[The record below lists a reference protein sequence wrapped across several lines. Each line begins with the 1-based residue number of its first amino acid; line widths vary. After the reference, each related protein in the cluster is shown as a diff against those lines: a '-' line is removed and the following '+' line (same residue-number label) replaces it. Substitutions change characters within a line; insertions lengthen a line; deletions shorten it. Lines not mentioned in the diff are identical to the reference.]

1 MPNAR
6 ELLEQAD
13 ALMRRGRQE
22 SDDDIP
28 VLTDVVDDTTLPAVP
43 ALEEPATL
51 PHELPPLELLPVPTG
66 GPTATIPA
74 EAPVAPAS
82 QMREPASMPAPA
94 NDDPEVR
101 ELADQVYVQVLQRL
115 DLYTE
120 KALQEHLARHLQP
133 VIERV
138 SRELVSAVNANIGK
152 LVRSFVAESV
162 ERELAQLRGK
172 PGHDAES

>member
-22 SDDDIP
+22 PEDDIP
-28 VLTDVVDDTTLPAVP
+28 VLTDVVDDTTLPAAP
-43 ALEEPATL
+43 AAEEPVTL
-51 PHELPPLELLPVPTG
+51 RPELPPLELLPIPSG
-66 GPTATIPA
+66 GPTAPIPTEA
-74 EAPVAPAS
+74 AVAQVMESPTAAPAPV
-82 QMREPASMPAPA
+82 E
-94 NDDPEVR
+94 DPQVR
-101 ELADQVYVQVLQRL
+101 ELADLVYVQVLQRL

-133 VIERV
+133 VIDRA

-162 ERELAQLRGK
+162 ERELAQLRAK
-172 PGHDAES
+172 PGQDSGS